1 MAGVGKAVG
10 AASGTTSLG
19 GVEIEIGWRSR
30 PLDCSSSVPIPMF
43 PGHTRLGDMAST
55 HDLLAAPEIMT
66 SGTSLGI

>member
-1 MAGVGKAVG
+1 MAGVGKTVG

-19 GVEIEIGWRSR
+19 GVEIEIHWRSR
-30 PLDCSSSVPIPMF
+30 LLDCSSSVPMY